1 LASIAASPAAL
12 RAAAVLGFD
21 ALELAAVPLTV
32 GAIGHSGAVIGVRTD
47 AFRRPSYDQPA
58 N

>member
-1 LASIAASPAAL
+1 MASIAASPAAL

-32 GAIGHSGAVIGVRTD
+32 GAIGHNGAVIGVRTD
-47 AFRRPSYDQPA
+47 ALRGSSDDEP
-58 N
+58 